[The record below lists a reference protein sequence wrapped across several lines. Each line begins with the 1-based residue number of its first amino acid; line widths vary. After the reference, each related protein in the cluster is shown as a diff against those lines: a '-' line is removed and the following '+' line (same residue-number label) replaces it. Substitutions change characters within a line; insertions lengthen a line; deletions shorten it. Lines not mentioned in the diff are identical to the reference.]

1 MNAAGREHEP
11 IIRAEDAGVYYW
23 LKRGV
28 LRREKFWALRNVSFE
43 LRRGESLGVIG
54 RNGVG
59 KSTLLRLLAGV
70 TVPDEGR
77 IDLKG
82 TVNLMTL
89 QLGFVP
95 YLSGRENAIM
105 SGLLF
110 GLSRRDIE
118 ANMDWIV
125 DFAGLGDFIDQRLD
139 TYSSGMKARLGFA
152 VAYQADPDVLLIDEV
167 FGVGDSEFR
176 ARSTAL
182 LRERVRSEKTVV
194 MVSHNSTFIK
204 ANCTRAIWIESGR
217 VVAEGAAEEVVDRYE
232 ALIRSERAKAWSEV
246 LPEAVRNRPA
256 NDS

>member
-1 MNAAGREHEP
+1 MNAPATHGKAVVEVENAGL
-11 IIRAEDAGVYYW
+11 YYW

-28 LRREKFWALRNVSFE
+28 LRREKFWALRNVSFS
-43 LRRGESLGVIG
+43 LHRGESLGVIG

-77 IDLKG
+77 IELHNA
-82 TVNLMTL
+82 TANLMTL

-110 GLSRRDIE
+110 GLSRQEIE
-118 ANMDWIV
+118 SNMEWIV
-125 DFAGLGDFIDQRLD
+125 QFSGLEEFIDQRLD
-139 TYSSGMKARLGFA
+139 TYSNGMKARLGFA

-167 FGVGDSEFR
+167 FGVGDSDFR
-176 ARSTAL
+176 ARSTKL
-182 LRERVRSEKTVV
+182 LRDRVQSDKTVV

-204 ANCTRAIWIESGR
+204 NNCSRVIWIESGH
-217 VVAEGAAEEVVDRYE
+217 VVAEGPAEEVVDEYE
-232 ALIRSERAKAWSEV
+232 ALIKAERRKAWAQVNTPSNS
-246 LPEAVRNRPA
+246 R
-256 NDS
+256 